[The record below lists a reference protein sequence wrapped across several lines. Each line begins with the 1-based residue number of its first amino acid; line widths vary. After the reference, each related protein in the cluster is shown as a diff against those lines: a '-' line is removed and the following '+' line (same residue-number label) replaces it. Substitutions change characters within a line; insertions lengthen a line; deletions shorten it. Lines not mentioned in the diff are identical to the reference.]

1 MSDEKKLFLLDAY
14 ALIFRA
20 YFAFIRNPRVTSKGL
35 DTSAVFGFALALLDL
50 LEKENPTH
58 VAVVFDT
65 AAPTKRHEEYPDY
78 KANRDETPEAIKVA
92 VPLIKKMLEG
102 FGIPTLGVDGYEA
115 DDVIGTL
122 AKKAEKEGYITYM
135 MTPDKDFGQLVTE
148 KIFMYK
154 PAKGGAP
161 AEVMGIPEVC
171 EKFGIVRTEQVID
184 FLGMM
189 GDSVD
194 NIPGLPGVGEKTAK
208 KLLAQYDSMENMFE
222 HADEIKGKLG
232 EKIRDNKELGL
243 LSKKLATIMLDAPIE
258 LNEEELKRSE
268 PNQEALKE
276 LFEELEFRTMMRRVL
291 SSSEDKAEST
301 PAAPQSAPSS
311 LQGSLFDM
319 GGPSD
324 APPTPSGFKTLSTY
338 DHLYQIVDSDEDIAL
353 LCKKMIDQ
361 KEVCWDTETDNL
373 DERIAELVG
382 IAFSWKAGTAY
393 YVPFP
398 EKREE
403 QQSRIE
409 ILRPF
414 FESEEVGNVGQNL
427 KYDIGVLRKYRI
439 DVKGPI
445 FDTMLA
451 HYLINPDMRHNFDVL
466 SETYL
471 QHQTQHID
479 ELIGKKGKHQKSMRT
494 VEVEKVAEY
503 AGEDADLTWQ
513 LMETFKPMLA
523 EHQVESVFHDIEI
536 PLVPVLSEME
546 SHGIK
551 LDVDGLK
558 KMSDSMAEELLT
570 IQDKVKELAG
580 VDFNLASPRQLGEV
594 LFDKLKISDKAKKT
608 KSGQYATSEDILT
621 GLKDKHEI
629 IPQILEFRQITK
641 LKGTYVDALP
651 QLVDPATN
659 RIHTS
664 FNQAVAATGRLSSNN
679 PNLQNIPIRHARGRE
694 IRKAFIPADS
704 DHVLLSAD
712 YSQIELRLIAELSND
727 EAMTQAFL
735 DGADIHSATAARL
748 FDIDPDKVDRTQRS
762 HAKTVN
768 FGIIYGVSAFGL
780 SQQTDLSRSDAAD
793 LIKLYFETYPGIK
806 TYIDSQVQLAREQ
819 GYVETL
825 FGRRRYLKDI
835 NSRNVTV
842 RGHAERNSVNAP
854 IQGTAAD
861 VIKKA
866 MITIHDEIKKRQLKT
881 RMLLQVHDEL
891 VFDCPKSE
899 LEEVQ
904 VMVPELMQSAV
915 ETKVPLLAETG
926 FGQNWLEAH

>member
-780 SQQTDLSRSDAAD
+780 SQQTDLNRSDAAD